1 MTLCISSPI
10 RVNKTQN
17 IKLKTGIAD
26 TRERERERIGIFPR
40 HNSTPPL
47 PPSRQNYSPAE
58 SRCIENISRPTFVRR
73 SRDHK
78 PNIVSPPCFP
88 VKLHHPR
95 WPPIRENASRKY
107 AGEMLKRER
116 LREKIHPSARIERE
130 IRSMDPSKIP
140 SSLPESQRSRR

>member
-26 TRERERERIGIFPR
+26 TRERERENR
-40 HNSTPPL
+40 HFSASQFHASP